1 MKKITT
7 KVLAAISL
15 ILYILSCIP
24 VIYIGFFNYASGDDY
39 LYGAPVKH
47 AIEDHAGFLQ
57 VIHVAWQDV
66 IREYHT
72 FQGTLATMFV
82 WRFEPSIWGEKLYT
96 ITIFISVGILNIG
109 IFFLFYVILTKLL
122 KLKKS
127 VYLIASSLALFMII
141 QFMVYPASGLYFFPG
156 VIRYT
161 FAFGLVC
168 LACGNTILY
177 LTEGRG
183 RNLVAVVLLMTYL
196 GGSGFPP
203 IVMSGLG
210 VFFLMAWG
218 FLSGDPAKKRRS
230 LIMLIPLGLELVGFI
245 IAATCPGNKFRGG
258 EDFGFS
264 IGRVF
269 EVFYKS
275 FKFGTVELFKYFLD
289 VRPLCL
295 LPVFVFVLA
304 FASGVKK
311 ASEAQGAS
319 EVRVR
324 ITVKKLLTV
333 GILGWFIVCMTRSP
347 EYYAGDTVWAGIS
360 GGVYDSY
367 YYVSVVYIVVMS
379 AMLGLFAGG
388 VRKSVKS
395 SGLSGAETAS
405 GGSRFADI
413 APGGNRFADI
423 APGGNRFAD
432 IAPGGNRFAD
442 IAPGALLV
450 FMILFVA
457 LLNRHLIGNMVDY
470 DIYKFVSSGGA
481 ADYEA
486 QMQERLAVFNDPNV
500 TDAVVPYI
508 NDKQGPLMHMP
519 ITEDVDGYTNQVTA
533 DFYGKN
539 TVQAIGR
546 GEWNEQYGDLWNELY
561 GQ

>member
-1 MKKITT
+1 MKILKT
-7 KVLAAISL
+7 KTLAAITL
-15 ILYILSCIP
+15 IIYILSCIP

-47 AIEDHAGFLQ
+47 AIENHANFLQ
-57 VIHVAWQDV
+57 VISVAWRDV
-66 IREYHT
+66 IREYYS

-82 WRFEPSIWGEKLYT
+82 WRFEPSIWGEKLYS
-96 ITIFISVGILNIG
+96 ITIFISVGILSIG
-109 IFFLFYVILTKLL
+109 IFFLFNVILTKLL
-122 KLKKS
+122 KLEKS
-127 VYLIASSLALFMII
+127 VYIIASSLALFMII

-168 LACGNTILY
+168 LACGFTILY
-177 LTEGRG
+177 LTDGFKRH
-183 RNLVAVVLLMTYL
+183 LVAVILLMTYL

-218 FLSGDPAKKRRS
+218 FLSGDPARKRRS
-230 LIMLIPLGLELVGFI
+230 LFMLIPLGLEMVGFI

-295 LPVFVFVLA
+295 LLIFVFVLA
-304 FASGVKK
+304 FVSRSKRASD
-311 ASEAQGAS
+311 EQGAS
-319 EVRVR
+319 AVQLR
-324 ITVKKLLTV
+324 ITVKNLLIV

-379 AMLGLFAGG
+379 AMLGLFFGG
-388 VRKSVKS
+388 FGKAKAAD
-395 SGLSGAETAS
+395 LDAS
-405 GGSRFADI
+405 GDGITAANKRFADI
-413 APGGNRFADI
+413 APA
-423 APGGNRFAD
+423 
-432 IAPGGNRFAD
+432 
-442 IAPGALLV
+442 ALLV
-450 FMILFVA
+450 FLIVFVA

-470 DIYKFVSSGGA
+470 DIYKFVSSGQA

-519 ITEDVDGYTNQVTA
+519 ITEDVEGYTNKVTA

-546 GEWNEQYGDLWNELY
+546 EEWNEQYGAMWNELY
-561 GQ
+561 GK

>member
-1 MKKITT
+1 MSKIKT
-7 KVLAAISL
+7 KTLAAITL
-15 ILYILSCIP
+15 IIYILSCIP

-47 AIEDHAGFLQ
+47 AIENHANFFEIIQ
-57 VIHVAWQDV
+57 AAWRDV

-96 ITIFISVGILNIG
+96 ITIFISVGILTVG
-109 IFFLFYVILTKLL
+109 IFCLFRVILTKLL
-122 KLKKS
+122 KLEKS
-127 VYLIASSLALFMII
+127 IYLIASAMSLFMII
-141 QFMVYPASGLYFFPG
+141 QFMIYPASGLYFFPG

-168 LACGNTILY
+168 LAMTAAILY
-177 LTEGRG
+177 LTDGTKRH
-183 RNLVAVVLLMTYL
+183 LVALILLMTYL

-210 VFFLMAWG
+210 LFFLMAWG
-218 FLSGDPAKKRRS
+218 FLSRDPARKRRS
-230 LIMLIPLGLELVGFI
+230 LIMLIPLGLEMIGFL

-289 VRPLCL
+289 VRPLVL

-304 FASGVKK
+304 LVGKRAEAQESRDV
-311 ASEAQGAS
+311 SEAQELRDAS
-319 EVRVR
+319 ETRGR
-324 ITVKKLLTV
+324 IGVKELLIV

-379 AMLGLFAGG
+379 AMLGLFVGGLRKKTKSTEFAEAARTGDVVLEETHADCKTIAGSD
-388 VRKSVKS
+388 KH
-395 SGLSGAETAS
+395 
-405 GGSRFADI
+405 ADW
-413 APGGNRFADI
+413 APT
-423 APGGNRFAD
+423 
-432 IAPGGNRFAD
+432 
-442 IAPGALLV
+442 ALLV
-450 FMILFVA
+450 FMVLFVV

-470 DIYKFVSSGGA
+470 DIYKFVSSGQA

-486 QMQERLAVFNDPNV
+486 QMQERLAVYNDPNV

-519 ITEDVDGYTNQVTA
+519 ITDDVNGYTNQVTA

-546 GEWNEQYGDLWNELY
+546 EEWNEQYGETWKELY
-561 GQ
+561 GGE

>member
-1 MKKITT
+1 MKKLTT
-7 KVLAAISL
+7 KTVAAITL
-15 ILYILSCIP
+15 IIYILSCIP

-47 AIEDHAGFLQ
+47 AVDSHAGFWQ
-57 VIHVAWQDV
+57 IIYVAWQDV

-72 FQGTLATMFV
+72 FQGTLTTMFV

-109 IFFLFYVILTKLL
+109 IFYLFNVILTKLL
-122 KLKKS
+122 KLEKS
-127 VYLIASSLALFMII
+127 VYLTSCALALFMII
-141 QFMVYPASGLYFFPG
+141 QFMLYPASGLYFFPG

-168 LACGNTILY
+168 LAAGNTILY
-177 LTEGRG
+177 LIEGRK
-183 RNLVAVVLLMTYL
+183 RNLVAVILLMTYL

-218 FLSGDPAKKRRS
+218 FLSGDPEKKRRS
-230 LIMLIPLGLELVGFI
+230 LFLLIPLGLEMVGFL

-304 FASGVKK
+304 LVSK
-311 ASEAQGAS
+311 SS
-319 EVRVR
+319 VR
-324 ITVKKLLTV
+324 IKIKDLLIV

-379 AMLGLFAGG
+379 AMLGRFFGG
-388 VRKSVKS
+388 LRKVDDTAAVVQP
-395 SGLSGAETAS
+395 GETSQDEKATEADTFNEDKTYVS
-405 GGSRFADI
+405 SRFADI
-413 APGGNRFADI
+413 APA
-423 APGGNRFAD
+423 
-432 IAPGGNRFAD
+432 
-442 IAPGALLV
+442 ALLI
-450 FMILFVA
+450 FMVLFVA

-470 DIYKFVSSGGA
+470 DIYKFVSSGEA

-486 QMQERLAVFNDPNV
+486 QMQERLAVFTDPNV

-546 GEWNEQYGDLWNELY
+546 GEWNELYGATWNELY
-561 GQ
+561 GNK

>member
-15 ILYILSCIP
+15 IIYILSCIP

-47 AIEDHAGFLQ
+47 AIENHASFWQ
-57 VIHVAWQDV
+57 VIYVAWRDV
-66 IREYHT
+66 VREYYS

-122 KLKKS
+122 ELEKS
-127 VYLIASSLALFMII
+127 VYLIASSISLFMII
-141 QFMVYPASGLYFFPG
+141 QFMIYPASGLYFFPG

-168 LACGNTILY
+168 LAAGNAILY
-177 LTEGRG
+177 LTEGRK
-183 RNLVAVVLLMTYL
+183 RNLVAVILLMTYL

-218 FLSGDPAKKRRS
+218 FLSRDPLKKKRS
-230 LIMLIPLGLELVGFI
+230 LFLLIPLGLEMVGFI

-275 FKFGTVELFKYFLD
+275 FKFGTIELFRYFLD
-289 VRPLCL
+289 VRPLVL
-295 LPVFVFVLA
+295 LPIFVFVLA
-304 FASGVKK
+304 LVSK
-311 ASEAQGAS
+311 SS
-319 EVRVR
+319 VR
-324 ITVKKLLTV
+324 IKIKDLLIV
-333 GILGWFIVCMTRSP
+333 GVLGWFIVCMTRSP

-367 YYVSVVYIVVMS
+367 YYVSVVYIVVIS
-379 AMLGLFAGG
+379 AMLGLFTGVVLRKADDSATVIQPGETSHDDKAG
-388 VRKSVKS
+388 RSYK
-395 SGLSGAETAS
+395 LAE
-405 GGSRFADI
+405 I
-413 APGGNRFADI
+413 APC
-423 APGGNRFAD
+423 
-432 IAPGGNRFAD
+432 
-442 IAPGALLV
+442 ALLI
-450 FMILFVA
+450 FMIVFVA

-470 DIYKFVSSGGA
+470 DIYNFVSSGQA

-519 ITEDVDGYTNQVTA
+519 ITEDVNGYTNEVTA

-539 TVQAIGR
+539 TVQAMGR
-546 GEWNEQYGDLWNELY
+546 EEWNELY
-561 GQ
+561 GAQWNELYGK